1 MPRGGHMGLWKPTP
15 KDIFKSRWK
24 RFYKR
29 CYRPRKLGNNV
40 DAPTPHPQ
48 QASGFPDGVPSP
60 WKLNYSLGNFPEGNI
75 PQDMRRGAANT
86 YRANIGAYLRPIE
99 LAREGTAQDV
109 ILRCLDAGRRRGAA
123 SNSGYGRL
131 EARWGRTAVSESE
144 SSSTR
149 HMGQEVYD
157 DTDDHVPNHILTLQ
171 RHQRSTGDQQ
181 EAEREPFTTQF
192 QFRRLYELCEEKE
205 IVWDG
210 GLNDPRRL
218 DASDSGAGGRGHF
231 PYIDEKAGL
240 LDELMLK
247 DILRLGHRTNS
258 RRHPKWTEIQF
269 WYKKW
274 HRQYLRRREMLK
286 DEVKSRMGVLKQALP
301 E

>member
-1 MPRGGHMGLWKPTP
+1 MGLWKPTP

-40 DAPTPHPQ
+40 DAPGPHA
-48 QASGFPDGVPSP
+48 QALGFPDGIPSP
-60 WKLNYSLGNFPEGNI
+60 WKLNYSIANFTQGNV
-75 PQDMRRGAANT
+75 PQDMRRAAAKT
-86 YRANIGAYLRPIE
+86 YGANISDYLRPIE
-99 LAREGTAQDV
+99 SAREGTAQDV
-109 ILRCLDAGRRRGAA
+109 ILRCLDAGRRGAA
-123 SNSGYGRL
+123 ASSSGYGRI
-131 EARWGRTAVSESE
+131 EARWGREPQKEGREAF
-144 SSSTR
+144 
-149 HMGQEVYD
+149 
-157 DTDDHVPNHILTLQ
+157 DTEEHVPNHILTLQ
-171 RHQRSTGDQQ
+171 RHQRTKQ
-181 EAEREPFTTQF
+181 EQDEVERTSCSTQF

-210 GLNDPRRL
+210 GLNDPRRM
-218 DASDSGAGGRGHF
+218 DGQDGGAGGRGHF

-247 DILRLGHRTNS
+247 DILRLSHRTNS
-258 RRHPKWTEIQF
+258 RRHPKWQEIQF

-274 HRQYLRRREMLK
+274 HRQYLRRREILK